1 MQLCI
6 FSRTKPDDTTLTFC
20 NGVVL
25 DKQQCQRSFGD
36 WLHAIFE
43 FCHSLH
49 AMDIDISAFAC
60 LCALTLVTGIYL
72 FYYTYLFIYLFIIH
86 FSAVTRIR

>member
-1 MQLCI
+1 MDVFLC
-6 FSRTKPDDTTLTFC
+6 RTRPEDTKLTFC
-20 NGVVL
+20 SGVVL

-36 WLHAIFE
+36 WLHAILE

-60 LCALTLVTGIYL
+60 LCALTLITGKLISM
-72 FYYTYLFIYLFIIH
+72 FITF
-86 FSAVTRIR
+86 